1 MPTFAISRECDPAL
15 SLQEREM
22 LTIQLIIGSSFMPS
36 VHWIRS
42 YAIERPDRLASVCV
56 YEAPTKSI
64 LSTFSRCWP
73 VPFTEI
79 REVRESLPDDFV
91 APESNRAPEGSR
103 LYMIQRQFP
112 ADLTE
117 DELGAVGMRAAFCAS
132 MISGISWVRSY
143 WDEERKF
150 SRCFYRA
157 ISPAFLE
164 DHARRTVMPVDAI
177 DEVHESGPSSFSGL
191 YDGFGLP
198 LHWES
203 PLPV

>member
-36 VHWIRS
+36 VRWIRS

-64 LSTFSRCWP
+64 LATFSRCWP

-79 REVRESLPDDFV
+79 REVRESIPDDFV

-112 ADLTE
+112 ADMTE
-117 DELGAVGMRAAFCAS
+117 EELGAVGMARRLLRINDPGHFV
-132 MISGISWVRSY
+132 G
-143 WDEERKF
+143 
-150 SRCFYRA
+150 
-157 ISPAFLE
+157 AFLLGRGTQVQPLLLPRNLSRGPRGPCPPHR
-164 DHARRTVMPVDAI
+164 HARGR
-177 DEVHESGPSSFSGL
+177 HR
-191 YDGFGLP
+191 
-198 LHWES
+198 
-203 PLPV
+203 